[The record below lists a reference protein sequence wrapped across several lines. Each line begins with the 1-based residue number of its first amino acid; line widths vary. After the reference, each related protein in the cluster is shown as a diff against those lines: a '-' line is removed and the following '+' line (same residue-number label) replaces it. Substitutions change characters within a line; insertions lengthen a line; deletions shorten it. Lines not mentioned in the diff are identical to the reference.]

1 MSAYLRD
8 ISDRVLHQARQVELL
23 TLDVDGVLTDGSL
36 LLSKQGETLKKFNT
50 LDGLG
55 IKLLR
60 QVGVEV
66 ALITGRG
73 SPIVSAR
80 ADALGI
86 THVYQHCEEKW
97 QAINELQSLLQLD
110 KKAIAHMGDDL
121 PDLGAMALSGFAITV
136 PNAHPLL
143 LERADFCTTR
153 AGGQGAVRETCDLI
167 LYAKGLLDSAVGVYY
182 QPYA

>member
-1 MSAYLRD
+1 MSDYLHD
-8 ISDRVLHQARQVELL
+8 ISADVIDRARRVQLL
-23 TLDVDGVLTDGSL
+23 TLDVDGILTDGSL
-36 LLSKQGETLKKFNT
+36 LLSTEGESLKTFNT

-60 QVGVEV
+60 QSGVEV

-97 QAINELQSLLQLD
+97 RATGELQSLLD
-110 KKAIAHMGDDL
+110 IDPAATAHMGDDL
-121 PDLGAMALSGFAITV
+121 PDLGAMALGGFAITV
-136 PNAHPLL
+136 PGAHPLL
-143 LERADFCTTR
+143 LERADYCTVR
-153 AGGQGAVRETCDLI
+153 AGGQGAVREACDLI
-167 LYAKGLLDSAVGVYY
+167 LFAKGLLDDAVKVYY
-182 QPYA
+182 RPYA